1 MMKIDEYVS
10 NKPVSAFLSRSVAAT
25 TTCILLLFIS
35 LFMPVKSYAFQIP
48 WAAACAEEIWGNK
61 TINGHCMPAEFPALS
76 PHGFTPGQEYDS
88 VLNYQVSDPNTVPVE
103 SDYRSVLF
111 SCEMTSTIN
120 ACTKERSKG
129 FYLTGTLHLIPNIP
143 LSQQNTNF
151 GAVTLWRG
159 YTFQSS
165 VQVCIAIKD
174 EVNNIYYADNSLP
187 NPCSDLNPLEPAV
200 PSTCSLNSSQ
210 GLTVAFNEID
220 RSDISTTPA
229 SQTSGNVEKTIPVTC
244 TGETAFTVK
253 TKFTFTPITVS
264 NNQVVAS
271 SNPNLGVAIIYNGK
285 VVSPTDVFDETYQL
299 GTNNINLEFQVVHD
313 SSVATKDIAT
323 GDFSAS
329 AVMVMTQQ

>member
-1 MMKIDEYVS
+1 M
-10 NKPVSAFLSRSVAAT
+10 
-25 TTCILLLFIS
+25 
-35 LFMPVKSYAFQIP
+35 
-48 WAAACAEEIWGNK
+48 
-61 TINGHCMPAEFPALS
+61 
-76 PHGFTPGQEYDS
+76 
-88 VLNYQVSDPNTVPVE
+88 LNYPVEDSNTVPVE
-103 SDYRSVLF
+103 GDYRIRILLCLFTTQGSCKDSSLWYVYSVN
-111 SCEMTSTIN
+111 TI
-120 ACTKERSKG
+120 
-129 FYLTGTLHLIPNIP
+129 HLVPNLP

-151 GAVTLWRG
+151 GAGYLWNARAYQGPITMCLELQNTETQSG
-159 YTFQSS
+159 Y
-165 VQVCIAIKD
+165 ID
-174 EVNNIYYADNSLP
+174 NNLP
-187 NPCSDLNPLEPAV
+187 YPCEGATPLAPV
-200 PSTCSLNSSQ
+200 IPSTCSLNSSQ

>member
-1 MMKIDEYVS
+1 MMKTYDENPNNWLSKYLSVGLCGA
-10 NKPVSAFLSRSVAAT
+10 VLCLAVFFLAL
-25 TTCILLLFIS
+25 CL
-35 LFMPVKSYAFQIP
+35 PGKSYAFQLP
-48 WAAACAEEIWGNK
+48 WPGKCLADYSMMQ
-61 TINGHCMPAEFPALS
+61 TINGLCKSTTFPTGK
-76 PHGFTPGQEYDS
+76 PIFDEGQEFQSMLDYPVEDS
-88 VLNYQVSDPNTVPVE
+88 NTVPVE
-103 SDYRSVLF
+103 GDYRMRILLCLYSTPGTCKESATWYVLSVN
-111 SCEMTSTIN
+111 TI
-120 ACTKERSKG
+120 
-129 FYLTGTLHLIPNIP
+129 HLVPNLP
-143 LSQQNTNF
+143 LSQQDTNF
-151 GAVTLWRG
+151 GAGYLWNARAYQGNITMCLELENTKDQSG
-159 YTFQSS
+159 Y
-165 VQVCIAIKD
+165 ID
-174 EVNNIYYADNSLP
+174 NNLP
-187 NPCSDLNPLEPAV
+187 YPCEGGTPLEPVV

-313 SSVATKDIAT
+313 SSVSTKDIAT

>member
-1 MMKIDEYVS
+1 MKKFEANWSQAIFT
-10 NKPVSAFLSRSVAAT
+10 FLNLGWKVNIV
-25 TTCILLLFIS
+25 CIAMILFA
-35 LFMPVKSYAFQIP
+35 LCMPGKSYAFQLP
-48 WAAACAEEIWGNK
+48 WPGKCLVENDTTK
-61 TINGHCMPAEFPALS
+61 TVNGLCMSTTYPTGMPVFNTKQTFFGML
-76 PHGFTPGQEYDS
+76 D
-88 VLNYQVSDPNTVPVE
+88 YQVEDNNTVPE
-103 SDYRSVLF
+103 EGDYYIDILLCPVSKASQCGPSLWLGYI
-111 SCEMTSTIN
+111 TSQNTI
-120 ACTKERSKG
+120 
-129 FYLTGTLHLIPNIP
+129 HLLPNIP
-143 LSQQNTNF
+143 LSQQNTDF
-151 GAVTLWRG
+151 GPGLG
-159 YTFQSS
+159 YTDREDMGNITM
-165 VQVCIAIKD
+165 CI
-174 EVNNIYYADNSLP
+174 VLTDNGGRTFYTDSNLP
-187 NPCSDLNPLEPAV
+187 YQCAGATPLTPVV

-220 RSDISTTPA
+220 RADISTTPA

>member
-1 MMKIDEYVS
+1 MKKFEANWSQAIFTFFNLGWKV
-10 NKPVSAFLSRSVAAT
+10 NIV
-25 TTCILLLFIS
+25 CIAMILFA
-35 LFMPVKSYAFQIP
+35 LCMPGKSYAFQLP
-48 WAAACAEEIWGNK
+48 WPGKCLVENDTTK
-61 TINGHCMPAEFPALS
+61 TVNGLCMSTTYPTGMPVFNGKQTFLS
-76 PHGFTPGQEYDS
+76 MLD
-88 VLNYQVSDPNTVPVE
+88 YQVEDNNTVPE
-103 SDYRSVLF
+103 EGDYFLDVILCPVSKAAQCGPNSGWVGF
-111 SCEMTSTIN
+111 VVAQNTI
-120 ACTKERSKG
+120 
-129 FYLTGTLHLIPNIP
+129 HLLPNIP
-143 LSQQNTNF
+143 LSQQNTDF
-151 GAVTLWRG
+151 GPGATWTEMDDASQITMCLVIGKHNTNLF
-159 YTFQSS
+159 YSDS
-165 VQVCIAIKD
+165 
-174 EVNNIYYADNSLP
+174 NLP
-187 NPCSDLNPLEPAV
+187 YQCATATPLAPVV

-253 TKFTFTPITVS
+253 TKFNFTPITVS

>member
-1 MMKIDEYVS
+1 MKKFEANWSQAIFT
-10 NKPVSAFLSRSVAAT
+10 FLNLGWKVNIV
-25 TTCILLLFIS
+25 CIAMILFA
-35 LFMPVKSYAFQIP
+35 LCMPGKSYAFQLPWPGKCLVENDTTKTVNGLCMSTTYPTGIP
-48 WAAACAEEIWGNK
+48 VF
-61 TINGHCMPAEFPALS
+61 NGLQTFLS
-76 PHGFTPGQEYDS
+76 MLD
-88 VLNYQVSDPNTVPVE
+88 YQVEDNNTVPE
-103 SDYRSVLF
+103 EGDYL
-111 SCEMTSTIN
+111 IN
-120 ACTKERSKG
+120 IFLCSASKG
-129 FYLTGTLHLIPNIP
+129 AQCSATSYRGFITSQNTIHLLPNIP
-143 LSQQNTNF
+143 LSQQNTDF
-151 GAVTLWRG
+151 GPGTRWTEMDDDTKITMCLAL
-159 YTFQSS
+159 
-165 VQVCIAIKD
+165 D
-174 EVNNIYYADNSLP
+174 NVNNNKKYTDSNLP
-187 NPCSDLNPLEPAV
+187 YQCAGAIPLTPVV

-220 RSDISTTPA
+220 RADISTTPA
-229 SQTSGNVEKTIPVTC
+229 SQTTGNVEKTIPVTC
-244 TGETAFTVK
+244 TGESAFTVK

>member
-1 MMKIDEYVS
+1 MMKIYDENPNNWLSKYLSVGLS
-10 NKPVSAFLSRSVAAT
+10 GAVLCVAVFFLAL
-25 TTCILLLFIS
+25 CL
-35 LFMPVKSYAFQIP
+35 PGKSYAFQLP
-48 WAAACAEEIWGNK
+48 WPGKCLTEYSTTK
-61 TINGHCMPAEFPALS
+61 TINGLCKSTTFPTGKPEFDQA
-76 PHGFTPGQEYDS
+76 QEFQSMLDYPVEDS
-88 VLNYQVSDPNTVPVE
+88 NTVPVE
-103 SDYRSVLF
+103 GDYRIRILLCVFSTQGTCKDSAPWWWALSVN
-111 SCEMTSTIN
+111 TT
-120 ACTKERSKG
+120 
-129 FYLTGTLHLIPNIP
+129 HLVPNLP
-143 LSQQNTNF
+143 LSQQDTNF
-151 GAVTLWRG
+151 GAGYLWNARAYDG
-159 YTFQSS
+159 PITMCLELQN
-165 VQVCIAIKD
+165 KD
-174 EVNNIYYADNSLP
+174 TKSTYIDNNLP
-187 NPCSDLNPLEPAV
+187 YPCEGATPLAPV
-200 PSTCSLNSSQ
+200 IPSTCSLNSSQ